1 MKNNILVSVIVPV
14 YKVEAFIER
23 CIRSLME
30 QTLQETEFIIVDD
43 CSPDNSISVVQ
54 TVIHDYPERRKQV
67 QLIRH
72 KANKGLPAAR
82 NSGLTVAS
90 GEYVFHC
97 DSDDFVEPE
106 MLEQMYKTA
115 KDADADIVWCDWM
128 LSFGQNERYMKQ
140 PSYASPIEALKGML
154 SGVMKYNVWNKLVRR
169 RLYDDNGILFPA
181 GYGMGEDMTMLR
193 LFACAQ
199 TAAYLPR
206 AFYHYVKLNTGAFS
220 NTYSE
225 RHLIELRRNTD
236 ETLSFL
242 KNRCGD
248 ALAMD
253 LEFFKL
259 DVKFPFLIT
268 DDKKKYRLWE
278 TWYPEANTYIK
289 LNKDVSFRRRLLQL
303 LASKKHFWLVGLYYK
318 LIHRFIYGILYR

>member
-72 KANKGLPAAR
+72 EANKGLPAAR
-82 NSGLTVAS
+82 NSGLAVAS

-97 DSDDFVEPE
+97 DSDDFVEPA

-140 PSYASPIEALKGML
+140 PSYATSVEALKGML
-154 SGVMKYNVWNKLVRR
+154 SGTMKYNVWNKLVRR
-169 RLYDDNGILFPA
+169 KLYVDNNIMFPA
-181 GYGMGEDMTMLR
+181 GYGMGEDMTIIR

-199 TAAYLPR
+199 RVAYVPE

-225 RHLIELRRNTD
+225 RHLDELRHNTD

-242 KNRCGD
+242 KNRYGD
-248 ALAMD
+248 VLAQDM
-253 LEFFKL
+253 EFFKL

-268 DDKKKYRLWE
+268 DDKRKYRLWE
-278 TWYPEANTYIK
+278 TWYPEANQYIK